1 MKHTVG
7 VIDLPET
14 NVIST
19 VGVQVACIGIAT
31 RLVRSNATVSKSTQ
45 SRVSRRYSYRHD
57 EEIAKRKLSGM
68 QGTYEQQSMDQPS
81 NWEHQLEMST

>member
-1 MKHTVG
+1 MGHGKKYMKHTVG

-31 RLVRSNATVSKSTQ
+31 RLVRSNATVQKVRTQKSVTGIHTTKMKRLSSKKE
-45 SRVSRRYSYRHD
+45 D
-57 EEIAKRKLSGM
+57 
-68 QGTYEQQSMDQPS
+68 
-81 NWEHQLEMST
+81 